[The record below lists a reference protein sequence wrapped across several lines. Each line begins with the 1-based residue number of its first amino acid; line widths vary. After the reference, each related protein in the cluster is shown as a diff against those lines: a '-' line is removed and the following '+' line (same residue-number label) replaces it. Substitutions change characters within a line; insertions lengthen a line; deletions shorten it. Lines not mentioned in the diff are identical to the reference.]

1 MIVAAHHRKML
12 RRTESGLQ
20 AHPLILLGL
29 CEFSGLVS
37 PICHPP
43 HLSSGLLAV
52 TLYSVFDFQKLT
64 QDLRR

>member
-1 MIVAAHHRKML
+1 
-12 RRTESGLQ
+12 
-20 AHPLILLGL
+20 
-29 CEFSGLVS
+29 VS